1 MNKHFSA
8 AKQLL
13 PFYGDVK
20 LINVLRGNDVGLGRK
35 KETEK
40 ERERERERER
50 DETSRR
56 LRSVERLSTRLKPI
70 GCFFL
75 FAREE
80 GAELV
85 KTEQLPLGGGK
96 VPPDIPS
103 VSFDYNFGNAAV

>member
-50 DETSRR
+50 ETKRADVYDRSNDCR
-56 LRSVERLSTRLKPI
+56 L
-70 GCFFL
+70 
-75 FAREE
+75 
-80 GAELV
+80 
-85 KTEQLPLGGGK
+85 
-96 VPPDIPS
+96 D
-103 VSFDYNFGNAAV
+103 